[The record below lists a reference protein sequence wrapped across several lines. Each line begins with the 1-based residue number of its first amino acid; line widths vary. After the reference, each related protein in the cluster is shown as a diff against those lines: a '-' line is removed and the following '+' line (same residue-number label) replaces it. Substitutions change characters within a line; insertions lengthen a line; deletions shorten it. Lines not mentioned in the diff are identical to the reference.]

1 MAGSQP
7 AMRTAATSHLV
18 GTLVQPPRRRT
29 ISFADRTRASSDA
42 SAPPQRRTR
51 RLMLVVSTSLLG
63 VVLGGRVPTSFAEP
77 ATSPLTAQNQNR
89 DDLQKQALAAFNAR
103 DFPLAARFLERLISA
118 EPGDY
123 VLREALGQCFVD
135 GGGFAFGTN
144 KEASEKAV
152 REYSEALRL
161 AGETVLDR
169 KDGNEILLIKA
180 RLLAGR
186 ALAFEVGLEYQSALV
201 DYDNALATALQANA
215 PNDPLIVNQKAN
227 VLAALGDW
235 ESVRAFPNHHTPPP

>member
-1 MAGSQP
+1 
-7 AMRTAATSHLV
+7 
-18 GTLVQPPRRRT
+18 
-29 ISFADRTRASSDA
+29 
-42 SAPPQRRTR
+42 
-51 RLMLVVSTSLLG
+51 
-63 VVLGGRVPTSFAEP
+63 
-77 ATSPLTAQNQNR
+77 
-89 DDLQKQALAAFNAR
+89 
-103 DFPLAARFLERLISA
+103 
-118 EPGDY
+118 
-123 VLREALGQCFVD
+123 VD
-135 GGGFAFGTN
+135 GGGVAFGTN

-161 AGETVLDR
+161 AGETVSDR

-201 DYDNALATALQANA
+201 DYDDALATALQANA

-235 ESVRAFPNHHTPPP
+235 QSVRAFPNHHTPPP